1 MRANET
7 NLLRFLEPR
16 NQFFIP
22 IFQRRYS
29 WEKHHCEQ
37 LWDDVL
43 RIGQNNEIL
52 SYFLGSIVY
61 MRSGDAPIGTVSKFL
76 VIDGQQRLTTLS
88 LLILALGK
96 TIHKHQIEIG
106 ITQDQL
112 SNFYLFNNMTDSEL
126 RYKLLLTLPDKDTLI
141 QLLENKID
149 FMEPP
154 ADASP
159 RLLDNYRFFENK
171 LNPSNLKAIYAGI
184 QKLMIVEIILQSPND
199 NAQLIFDSLNST
211 GLELSQ
217 TDRIRNYVL
226 MGQEYEFQN
235 QLYNT
240 YWFPI
245 EDRFGNEYT
254 NWFDWFIRDYLTLK
268 TRQIPNIKSVYEKFK
283 AYIPSTA
290 NTKQLEKI
298 IADIAFCSKYYV
310 KFALLH
316 EEDRDLKECFEDI
329 DELGAGVARPFLLE
343 VYEDYAKRQIQKE
356 EMIKILRLVESYVFR
371 RAICGIPTN
380 TLNKT
385 FASLMR
391 SVDKNNYI
399 ESLKNVFSELKST
412 RYYPLDSEFKDA
424 LLSKDVYNFKK
435 GNYLLRK
442 LENSE
447 RREPISVANCTIEH
461 VMPQNPD
468 LLEEWQQELGENW
481 QEIQE
486 IYLHTIGNL
495 TLIGWR
501 DNPALSDLPF
511 KKKQSV
517 NGGFCDSPL
526 HLNRSLAQ
534 AKQWNENA
542 IIDRAKEL
550 AEKALKIWTY
560 PKLTDF

>member
-424 LLSKDVYNFKK
+424 LLSKDVYNFKR

>member
-283 AYIPSTA
+283 TYIPSTA

-424 LLSKDVYNFKK
+424 LLSKDVYNFKR

-495 TLIGWR
+495 TLVGWR

>member
-283 AYIPSTA
+283 TYIPSTA

-424 LLSKDVYNFKK
+424 LLSKDVYNFKR

>member
-283 AYIPSTA
+283 TYIPSTA

-424 LLSKDVYNFKK
+424 LLSKDVYNFKR

-534 AKQWNENA
+534 AKQWNENV